1 LFWPLIAREER
12 EREREKVKENIKNER
27 ETKECPWSLR
37 RHQTVPKKKE
47 QGFESF
53 TVSKARIH

>member
-27 ETKECPWSLR
+27 ERKECPWSLR
-37 RHQTVPKKKE
+37 RHQTVPKKKSRALRV
-47 QGFESF
+47 FN
-53 TVSKARIH
+53 ALDR